1 MENKQ
6 SSRGGIELDLVC
18 CTNVV
23 THGRYLGVL
32 MVCVY
37 ILLIFFTRC
46 ERHIGAALGK
56 AVNTLIDRKVI

>member
-6 SSRGGIELDLVC
+6 SSRGGIELDLMC

-23 THGRYLGVL
+23 IHGRYLGVL
-32 MVCVY
+32 MICVY
-37 ILLIFFTRC
+37 TLVIFFTGR